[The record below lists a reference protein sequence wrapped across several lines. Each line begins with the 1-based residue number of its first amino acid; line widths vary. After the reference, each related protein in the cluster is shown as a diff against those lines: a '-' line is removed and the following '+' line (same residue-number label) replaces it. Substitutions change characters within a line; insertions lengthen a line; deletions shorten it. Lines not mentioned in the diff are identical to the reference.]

1 MIWGAV
7 IVAAGHGTRFGGPKQ
22 LVDLGGKPMIAWSI
36 EAFAALPEIAEL
48 VIVTEPEF
56 VERMESLAHARVKD
70 ATVIVVR
77 GGPDR
82 QASVRHGLEALSDD
96 VGAVLVHDG
105 ARPLVRTSDVRNGM
119 RPVRP
124 GTASLLATPVID
136 TIKVV
141 DATGKVTRTLAR
153 GELWSAQTPQFATAR
168 DLRRAHAEA
177 ARHGQ
182 PPATDDAA
190 LLERA
195 GLDVVV
201 VEGVADNFKVTVP
214 GDLARAELLLRER
227 GPQGM
232 AEEEVLLVECYVEP
246 RAVDAVLREL
256 EARDARIDEVD
267 RDLPSATIIRAYATN
282 GALRGF
288 GTRLNALAGEDALYT
303 AHLSHHAPRTSA
315 LPEREH

>member
-1 MIWGAV
+1 
-7 IVAAGHGTRFGGPKQ
+7 
-22 LVDLGGKPMIAWSI
+22 MIAWSI
-36 EAFAALPEIAEL
+36 EAFAAMPEIAEL

-56 VERMESLAHARVKD
+56 ADAMEALAHARVKG
-70 ATVIVVR
+70 ATVLVVR

-82 QASVRHGLEALSDD
+82 QTSVRHGLDALSDE
-96 VGAVLVHDG
+96 VAAVLVHDG

-124 GTASLLATPVID
+124 GTAALLAAPVVD

-141 DATGKVTRTLAR
+141 DATGKVTRTLDR
-153 GELWSAQTPQFATAR
+153 GELWSAQTPQFATSR

-177 ARHGQ
+177 ARHNL

-201 VEGVADNFKVTVP
+201 VESAPDNFKVTLP
-214 GDLARAELLLRER
+214 GDLARAEALLRER
-227 GPQGM
+227 APQGP

-246 RAVDAVLREL
+246 RAVDAVLLEL
-256 EARDARIDEVD
+256 EARDARVDEID

-288 GTRLNALAGEDALYT
+288 GTRLSALAGEDALFT
-303 AHLSHHAPRTSA
+303 AHLSHHAPRNAA
-315 LPEREH
+315 LPEH

>member
-1 MIWGAV
+1 VIWGAV

-22 LVDLGGKPMIAWSI
+22 LVDVAGKPMIAWSI
-36 EAFAALPEIAEL
+36 EAFAAMPEIAEL

-56 VERMESLAHARVKD
+56 IERMESLAHARVKD

-82 QASVRHGLEALSDD
+82 QASVRHGLDALTDD
-96 VGAVLVHDG
+96 VAAVLVHDG

-124 GTASLLATPVID
+124 GTASLLAAPVVD
-136 TIKVV
+136 TIKAV
-141 DATGKVTRTLAR
+141 DAAGKVTRTLDR
-153 GELWSAQTPQFATAR
+153 GELWSAQTPQFATLR
-168 DLRRAHAEA
+168 DLRRAHADA
-177 ARHGQ
+177 VRHAQ

-190 LLERA
+190 LLERS

-201 VEGVADNFKVTVP
+201 VESGPDNFKVTLP
-214 GDLARAELLLRER
+214 GDLARAEALLRER
-227 GPQGM
+227 GPQGL

-246 RAVDAVLREL
+246 GAVDAVLLEL
-256 EARDARIDEVD
+256 ETREARVDEID

-288 GTRLNALAGEDALYT
+288 GARLNTLAGADALYT
-303 AHLSHHAPRTSA
+303 AHLSHHAPRNA
-315 LPEREH
+315 APLDREH